1 VSTMS
6 DEFAALFRSEHRK
19 VRDLLLTLVEAFQRR
34 DVAEISS
41 VLDELTFYTGPH
53 FRYEEEELYPR
64 LAPFYGHDYV
74 DELYGDHDRAIARV
88 ARLFELAQLPE
99 LSDENVAEAIRHAR
113 SVLTH
118 VSDCDGLSIVVE
130 LMSDTGIETIMEART
145 SSIAEGMT
153 LLEWAD
159 TLRKRKLPVKV

>member
-1 VSTMS
+1 MSTVS

-19 VRDLLLTLVEAFQRR
+19 VRDLLLTLVEAFERR

-64 LAPFYGHDYV
+64 LVPFYGDDYV
-74 DELYGDHDRAIARV
+74 GELYGDHDRAIARV
-88 ARLFELAQLPE
+88 ARLFDLAQRPD
-99 LSDENVAEAIRHAR
+99 LSDENVAEAIKHAR
-113 SVLTH
+113 AVLMH
-118 VSDCDGLSIVVE
+118 ISDCDGLAIMIE
-130 LMSDTGIETIMEART
+130 LMSEPGIESILEARS
-145 SSIAEGMT
+145 SSIADGMT

-159 TLRKRKLPVKV
+159 TMRKRKLPVKV